1 MQIFNICQSDLLH
14 LNGQKIIGVRPLDQS
29 EYDLAEVGE
38 MWLIRLDSGGGG
50 AMF

>member
-1 MQIFNICQSDLLH
+1 MQIFNTCQSDLLH

-29 EYDLAEVGE
+29 EYDQAEVGGI
-38 MWLIRLDSGGGG
+38 WLIRLDSGGDG